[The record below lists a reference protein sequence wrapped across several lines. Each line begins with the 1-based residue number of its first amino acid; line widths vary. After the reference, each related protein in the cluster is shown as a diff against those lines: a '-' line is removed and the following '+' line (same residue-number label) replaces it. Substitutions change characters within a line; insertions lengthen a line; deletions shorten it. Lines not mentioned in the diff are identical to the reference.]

1 MNTTAKPLHSSPE
14 RERAIAIALQ
24 GAARDIAR
32 SISDNMSTCLN
43 CLNFDEATETCALA
57 KARPPAR
64 VIAYGCPSFDSLP
77 F

>member
-1 MNTTAKPLHSSPE
+1 MSTKPPLYSTPE
-14 RERAIAIALQ
+14 RERAIAVALQ
-24 GAARDIAR
+24 DAARGIAR
-32 SISDNMSTCLN
+32 SVTDNMSTCLN

-64 VIAYGCPSFDSLP
+64 VIAYGCPSFDSCP